1 MKRVSSRSLRRAGKS
16 LRTLLAATA
25 LFAGLTLSQSASA
38 QLACPQANSAGP
50 PVVNSQHFFCGEINA
65 QRQATGFHSRPGGHN
80 PATVTGTGAP
90 QPVGPA
96 GIYNLTFFNITQG
109 GNTAAKAIST
119 MFPDAC
125 TQADVL
131 AAIRNALANG
141 VVADLQFTG
150 PSGHHCQAGVPLASF
165 NIKGSVDDAGRIV
178 TAYPDY

>member
-1 MKRVSSRSLRRAGKS
+1 MKSVSSRSFRLAAAS

-38 QLACPQANSAGP
+38 QIVCPQANSAGP
-50 PVVNSQHFFCGEINA
+50 PVVKSQHIFCGEING
-65 QRQATGFHSRPGGHN
+65 QGRATGFHSRPDGHN

-96 GIYNLTFFNITQG
+96 GIYNLFNFDITQG
-109 GNTAAKAIST
+109 GVTAVKAIST

-125 TQADVL
+125 SQADVL

-141 VVADLQFTG
+141 VVAGLQFTG
-150 PSGHHCQAGVPLASF
+150 PSGATCQAGVPLASF
-165 NIKGSVDDAGRIV
+165 NIKGFLDGAGRIV